1 MGSGYTFFNIKF
13 LDNNTGF
20 ITGNKGLIL
29 KTTNGGLNWSK
40 VITNTHEIIYDIA
53 FFNSQKGFAVGWNGL
68 VLETNNGG
76 DSWQPFKSQLADN
89 YLKSIDVNKSSG
101 YGLIAGGDGIILYT
115 SNSGDTWDKIDMKTS
130 GGFRKVK
137 YISDEY
143 AIIIGSRGVI
153 LVSKDKGKSWKVA
166 DSIISYDMNGLAV
179 SPYGKIF
186 IVGVNGKMYK
196 IE

>member
-1 MGSGYTFFNIKF
+1 
-13 LDNNTGF
+13 L
-20 ITGNKGLIL
+20 
-29 KTTNGGLNWSK
+29 
-40 VITNTHEIIYDIA
+40 
-53 FFNSQKGFAVGWNGL
+53 
-68 VLETNNGG
+68 
-76 DSWQPFKSQLADN
+76 PDN
-89 YLKSIDVNKSSG
+89 YLKSIDVKSSG
-101 YGLIAGGDGIILYT
+101 YGLIVGEDGIILYT

-130 GGFRKVK
+130 DGFRKVK

-166 DSIISYDMNGLAV
+166 DSIISSNMNGLSV

-186 IVGVNGKMYK
+186 IVGVSGMMYK